1 MEIPYVLVYIAVE
14 QEYNVGLKS
23 GAPRS
28 PTTAEVDDEILF
40 FSFFFP
46 FRFKWER
53 RMLKVKKK
61 EKGKLAQSEARL
73 SIKANDLVGDG
84 PLLMPLFKMY
94 TVVDVKEKL
103 LHGLSLY
110 IHYMYACY
118 YPQLKSRSFHPN
130 WLLPF
135 HLSGS
140 ALSSSVCARHIERQP
155 TEARLHSLPVSRP
168 VRSRVVTQPSA
179 YTSIHRVAE
188 ERDQLL
194 LIYWYRASVQ
204 KPSPPIEL
212 LNPQKATRRRLKP
225 RASVGCVSSVYSA
238 HTRNISRSLFS
249 FPPHSTSQKRKRK
262 KKFWFYKMKTTTT
275 IYFFAVGLLLLA
287 ASPGNPSEAMQNV
300 ISVFLSNWFHPYMY
314 SVGCAR

>member
-73 SIKANDLVGDG
+73 SIKANDLVGIIGDG

-103 LHGLSLY
+103 LHGLSLS

-212 LNPQKATRRRLKP
+212 LNPKKRHDDVWSRERR
-225 RASVGCVSSVYSA
+225 
-238 HTRNISRSLFS
+238 
-249 FPPHSTSQKRKRK
+249 
-262 KKFWFYKMKTTTT
+262 
-275 IYFFAVGLLLLA
+275 
-287 ASPGNPSEAMQNV
+287 
-300 ISVFLSNWFHPYMY
+300 
-314 SVGCAR
+314 